1 MSNLPEELK
10 QYFAHLNNE
19 TVRAY
24 ELAKHAR
31 KAGYDP
37 ALTPEIQIAKNMAER
52 VVGLVSILAP
62 QVVGSGIDVRIQE
75 LEAQYG
81 ILDWRVAFQIALE
94 VAQQKFCAFEDERE
108 AIEVGIRIGF
118 AYATNGVVSS
128 PLEGFV
134 NLELI
139 TRQDGKGKFF
149 RINYAGPV
157 RNAGGTAAAV
167 SVLIADYVRKHMN
180 YAEYD
185 PTEDEVKRCYSEISM
200 YHERVTNLQYFPSE
214 EEMDFLVR
222 RMPVEVAGDPTE
234 KVEVPNYKN
243 LPRIPTNKIRSGFCL
258 IYSSC
263 IPLKAP
269 KLWKQLSKWG
279 SDMGMDHWN
288 FLEEFITVQ
297 KKNQAK
303 GQAKSKDTK
312 VSPNFTYIA
321 DLVAGRPVFG
331 HPLRPGG
338 FRLRYGRSRL
348 SGLSGQSIHPA
359 TMIVA
364 NEFIATAS
372 QLKVE
377 RPGKAAA
384 YTACDTIQGPVVL
397 LTSGEV
403 VEVTSSEQAKK
414 LLSSIKRVLFLGDIL
429 ICYGDFLDRAHMLI
443 PPGYCEEW
451 WVQELKQAGCDVPK
465 ELWENPQTT
474 PVSFEKALSYAKE
487 YSVPLHPRHTFYY
500 KNATV
505 NQLRLVWEAV
515 RKAPH
520 KEQLIFRNTPEVKQ
534 ALEVLCVPHKLV
546 QDFLVM
552 TGDVAQALKTTFS
565 REAPETCD
573 DPMLFMQ
580 EVSPVFIRDKAGVY
594 VGARLGRPEKAKMRK
609 LTGSPHTLFPVG
621 EEGGRL
627 RSFNAALEA
636 GRVTSNFQT
645 YLCTSC
651 KKEVV
656 NRRCHTCD
664 SPAQERYWSPDGQTS
679 SAEQDDRHPTM
690 AKRVSVP
697 IKEYFDAC
705 LERMDTRVYPDLI
718 KGVRGTMNE
727 DKTAEHIFKGFL
739 RARHEVHVNKD
750 GTIRYDASEVPVTHF
765 RPSEIGISAARAKEL
780 GYVSDIHGNPIEHD
794 DQVIEIFP
802 QDVILPACDESP
814 DEKSDDILLRAAQFV
829 DELLVHLYGM
839 EPYYNAKTSADL
851 IGHFV
856 IALAP
861 HTSAGTIGRIIGF
874 SKTQGLFYHP
884 YLHCATRRD
893 CFTHETSI
901 PLFYDGSWH
910 VERIGDVV
918 ERLNPTVPVD
928 VHGTTQVIPKGVMTL
943 GVKNGNV
950 VPVPVESFTKHTP
963 MPIVAFE
970 TKLGKKLRTTKNHK
984 HVVIRNGKE
993 RVVRA
998 EELRLGDIVKLPY
1011 KHSVPEQDTRE
1022 IDLIQEL
1029 SDKDWLM
1036 VRGLREHV
1044 PKLRSELL
1052 LLGASERQADN
1063 YSYRDSVPVSFA
1075 KHICKKYAVQS
1086 RVLRV
1091 SAKRDHISLPA
1102 SITLTDEFLSCL
1114 GLYVAEGFSRVQEGG
1129 KGSYQVYIAAGK
1141 KQIRDY
1147 IKDCFGKLG
1156 LVSSENKRDRVTY
1169 SSRILFTVFTEVLG
1183 MGRSAY
1189 EKRLPAR
1196 LLNLPKRRLGKLLA
1210 GYFEG
1215 DGSVSTSDLRVVFDT
1230 VSDGLM
1236 RDMEFALG
1244 RLGIFV
1250 KYRTSTR
1257 QPGKPVQAFYERKGR
1272 DIPYFT
1278 CTRGVVQSKFAHQ
1291 FSEDVVFLSEEKQV
1305 RQQAMLK
1312 RKFKYIRSTYD
1323 DTYFY
1328 DQIISLENQPPEES
1342 YCLTV
1347 PNHLVVANG
1356 ILTRQCDGDEGCVFL
1371 IMDAFLNFSKKY
1383 LPSTRGGT
1391 MDAPLVLTTVLVPA
1405 EVDDMVL
1412 NMDIAWRYPL
1422 EFYRACEE
1430 FKMPWEVK
1438 IPIVNHVL
1446 NTPEEFYGMGFTHDC
1461 GSINDG
1467 NHCSAYKTLPSMQEK
1482 LESQMDL
1489 AEKLVSVD
1497 ERDVARLVIE
1507 KHFIRDLK
1515 GNLRKFSMQAFRCVK
1530 CNESYR
1536 RPPLRGNCSCGG
1548 RIIFTISEGSV
1559 VKYLTP
1565 AESLVEKYNL
1575 DTYLAQTIELTRRRV
1590 EEVFG
1595 KDPEKQLGLG
1605 EWFT

>member
-1 MSNLPEELK
+1 MSELPTELK
-10 QYFAHLNNE
+10 NYFAHLNEE
-19 TVRAY
+19 TERAY
-24 ELAKHAR
+24 ELAKIAR
-31 KAGYDP
+31 KKGFDP

-62 QVVGSGIDVRIQE
+62 QVVGSGIDERIQE

-94 VAQQKFCAFEDERE
+94 VGQQKFCKFEDERE
-108 AIEVGIRIGF
+108 AIEVGVRLGF

-134 NLELI
+134 NLELV
-139 TRQDGKGKFF
+139 TRQDGTGKFF

-167 SVLIADYVRKHMN
+167 SVLIADYVRKHMG
-180 YAEYD
+180 YALYD
-185 PTEDEVKRCYSEISM
+185 PTEDEVKRCYSEIGM

-279 SDMGMDHWN
+279 DEMGMEQWG
-288 FLEEFITVQ
+288 FLEEFIKIQ

-303 GQAKSKDTK
+303 GATKSKEKNVT
-312 VSPNFTYIA
+312 PNFTYIA

-331 HPLRPGG
+331 HPLKPGG

-348 SGLSGQSIHPA
+348 SGLSGQSMHPA
-359 TMIVA
+359 TMIIA
-364 NEFIATAS
+364 NEFIATGS

-397 LTSGEV
+397 LKSGDV
-403 VEVTSSEQAKK
+403 VEVTNSQQAKE
-414 LLSSIKRVLFLGDIL
+414 LLPQVHKVLFLGDVL

-451 WVQELKQAGCDVPK
+451 WVQDLKAAGCDVPK
-465 ELWENPQTT
+465 VLWDNPQTT
-474 PVSFEKALSYAKE
+474 PVSFEDALKYTKE
-487 YSVPLHPRHTFYY
+487 FGVPLHPRHTFYY
-500 KNATV
+500 KNVTV
-505 NQLRLVWEAV
+505 DQLRLVWEAV

-520 KEQLIFRNTPEVKQ
+520 KEQLIFRNTPEVKKV
-534 ALEVLCVPHKLV
+534 LEILCVPHRVV

-552 TGDVAQALKTTFS
+552 TGDVATALRTTFS
-565 REAPETCD
+565 REAPVECE
-573 DPMLFMQ
+573 DPLLFIQ
-580 EVSPVFIRDKAGVY
+580 DVSPVFIQDKAGVY
-594 VGARLGRPEKAKMRK
+594 IGARLGRPEKAKMRK

-627 RSFNAALEA
+627 RSFNAALEV
-636 GRVTSNFQT
+636 GTVTSMFQAYHCPT
-645 YLCTSC
+645 CN
-651 KKEVV
+651 KEVV

-664 SPAQERYWSPDGQTS
+664 SLTEERYWSRDGAS
-679 SAEQDDRHPTM
+679 SSPVLTERETAM
-690 AKRVSVP
+690 AKRMSVP
-697 IKEYFDAC
+697 IREYFDWC
-705 LERMDTRVYPDLI
+705 LKRMDTRVYPDLI

-727 DKTAEHIFKGFL
+727 DRTAEHLFKGFL
-739 RARHEVHVNKD
+739 RARNEVHVNKD

-765 RPSEIGISAARAKEL
+765 RPSEIGISAARVREL
-780 GYVSDIHGNPIEHD
+780 GYVTDIHHKPIEHD
-794 DQVIEIFP
+794 DQVIEMFP

-814 DEKSDDILLRAAQFV
+814 DEKSDEVLLRAAQFV
-829 DELLVHLYGM
+829 DELMVHLYQM
-839 EPYYNAKTSADL
+839 EPYYNAKTPADL

-893 CFTHETSI
+893 C
-901 PLFYDGSWH
+901 
-910 VERIGDVV
+910 
-918 ERLNPTVPVD
+918 
-928 VHGTTQVIPKGVMTL
+928 
-943 GVKNGNV
+943 
-950 VPVPVESFTKHTP
+950 
-963 MPIVAFE
+963 
-970 TKLGKKLRTTKNHK
+970 
-984 HVVIRNGKE
+984 
-993 RVVRA
+993 
-998 EELRLGDIVKLPY
+998 
-1011 KHSVPEQDTRE
+1011 
-1022 IDLIQEL
+1022 
-1029 SDKDWLM
+1029 
-1036 VRGLREHV
+1036 
-1044 PKLRSELL
+1044 
-1052 LLGASERQADN
+1052 
-1063 YSYRDSVPVSFA
+1063 
-1075 KHICKKYAVQS
+1075 
-1086 RVLRV
+1086 
-1091 SAKRDHISLPA
+1091 
-1102 SITLTDEFLSCL
+1102 
-1114 GLYVAEGFSRVQEGG
+1114 
-1129 KGSYQVYIAAGK
+1129 
-1141 KQIRDY
+1141 
-1147 IKDCFGKLG
+1147 
-1156 LVSSENKRDRVTY
+1156 
-1169 SSRILFTVFTEVLG
+1169 
-1183 MGRSAY
+1183 
-1189 EKRLPAR
+1189 
-1196 LLNLPKRRLGKLLA
+1196 
-1210 GYFEG
+1210 
-1215 DGSVSTSDLRVVFDT
+1215 
-1230 VSDGLM
+1230 
-1236 RDMEFALG
+1236 
-1244 RLGIFV
+1244 
-1250 KYRTSTR
+1250 
-1257 QPGKPVQAFYERKGR
+1257 
-1272 DIPYFT
+1272 
-1278 CTRGVVQSKFAHQ
+1278 
-1291 FSEDVVFLSEEKQV
+1291 
-1305 RQQAMLK
+1305 
-1312 RKFKYIRSTYD
+1312 
-1323 DTYFY
+1323 
-1328 DQIISLENQPPEES
+1328 
-1342 YCLTV
+1342 
-1347 PNHLVVANG
+1347 
-1356 ILTRQCDGDEGCVFL
+1356 DGDEGCVFL

-1383 LPSTRGGT
+1383 LPSSRGGT
-1391 MDAPLVLTTVLVPA
+1391 MDAPLVLTTALVPA

-1412 NMDIAWRYPL
+1412 NMDISWRYPL
-1422 EFYRACEE
+1422 EFYAACQE

-1438 IPIVNHVL
+1438 IPIVNDVL

-1536 RPPLRGNCSCGG
+1536 RPPLRGSCSCGG

-1565 AESLVEKYNL
+1565 AESLVTKYNL
-1575 DTYLAQTIELTRRRV
+1575 DTYLAQSIELTRRRV

-1605 EWFT
+1605 EWFS